1 MRYISYIAVLII
13 TGTLVVGLYS
23 CASTGSPSGG
33 PRDTDAPVFEQE
45 NSSPNFS
52 TNYTPEEI
60 VLVFDEFIELKNQN
74 KEILISPPFFRK
86 PKITQRGKKIKIKFP
101 EDEPL
106 RPDATYTVNFGRS
119 IVDFT
124 ESNPLE
130 DFRFLFATGD
140 KIDSLTFGGTVVDAY
155 GGQPAKEMLV
165 MLYDLIGDSVVVAD
179 KPFYFARTGDSG
191 TFDFA
196 NLKNDTFKLIVIED
210 LNLNYLL
217 DPEIER
223 LAFSDSLFVLTD
235 SMMTRP
241 ELRLF
246 LPEQSLRIVNST
258 SKKKGQI
265 QVVMNKDAEEVG
277 HEVLYPTSYD
287 PYVEYVGDTVRFW
300 SAQDV
305 DSVGLIFGHD
315 TLDFYTADFDSV
327 FYSKP
332 INLKRNQLK
341 VAPFDSLILHFSSP
355 LVSVDTSLIR
365 LTDIPKKRGPQ
376 TRNSSSVRSDT
387 MRVDSISIGGG
398 GLQIDTLV
406 PEFLDTVRLDSMA
419 IDSIPLM
426 DTLTFFDYAAGA
438 ERGHLWLDSEWLE
451 SSKYRLQLL
460 PGAMTDLYGRTNDTL
475 IVDFSITALE
485 EYGNI
490 EITFVPQDSA
500 MQYICILKQGDKDI
514 AKSIISESTDKLI
527 RYELLPAGSYSIVLI
542 EDVNRD
548 GKWTTGDYWLK
559 RQPELL
565 KEFKLEDLRENW
577 DLEATISWSEGVMAG
592 DGSTQDSMS
601 TDRDSMRIGELRDS
615 INLDRKSPPSRDPR
629 GQRGEQRK
637 ERGNRE

>member
-300 SAQDV
+300 SAQLIKCKVRYDEGRL
-305 DSVGLIFGHD
+305 DFDWRWRITDRYIGARIFGHC
-315 TLDFYTADFDSV
+315 AIRFDGDRL
-327 FYSKP
+327 
-332 INLKRNQLK
+332 N
-341 VAPFDSLILHFSSP
+341 PFDGYADVF
-355 LVSVDTSLIR
+355 R
-365 LTDIPKKRGPQ
+365 LCSWCR
-376 TRNSSSVRSDT
+376 
-387 MRVDSISIGGG
+387 
-398 GLQIDTLV
+398 
-406 PEFLDTVRLDSMA
+406 
-419 IDSIPLM
+419 
-426 DTLTFFDYAAGA
+426 
-438 ERGHLWLDSEWLE
+438 ER
-451 SSKYRLQLL
+451 
-460 PGAMTDLYGRTNDTL
+460 
-475 IVDFSITALE
+475 
-485 EYGNI
+485 YGNI

-500 MQYICILKQGDKDI
+500 MQYICTLKQGDKDI

-577 DLEATISWSEGVMAG
+577 DLKATISWSEGVMTA
-592 DGSTQDSMS
+592 
-601 TDRDSMRIGELRDS
+601 S
-615 INLDRKSPPSRDPR
+615 IERSKRTKRRTEKRKR
-629 GQRGEQRK
+629 Q
-637 ERGNRE
+637 